1 MFRGLNRYQYALYR
15 IIYAGA
21 QSVPEGSI
29 TYQWDRMAEFL
40 SQKLGE
46 KLSGAQVHQMTI
58 VLKDKGLIKGHFTF
72 GYGMGMTPLVDIPE
86 YVLTNDEELF
96 PTATVSEKEASNL
109 DRTSSSLPNKVF
121 LVHGQNENIKHTVA
135 RVLGK
140 LGLDVIILHEQPNKG
155 RTIIKK
161 FEDESDVAY
170 AVVLMTKEDIGYKS
184 GRENEAKARAR
195 QNVILE
201 LGYFIAKL
209 SRSKVC
215 ALYEDGVEIPS
226 DYLGVLY
233 ISLGDGDWKLKLA
246 KELKAIGLNINL
258 ESIT

>member
-1 MFRGLNRYQYALYR
+1 MYR
-15 IIYAGA
+15 IIYAA
-21 QSVPEGSI
+21 TRSIPEGSI
-29 TYQWDRMAEFL
+29 TYEWETMADFL

-46 KLSGAQVHQMTI
+46 QITGAQVHQMTI
-58 VLKDKGLIKGHFTF
+58 VLKDRGFIKGDFTSR
-72 GYGMGMTPLVDIPE
+72 YGISMTPLIDIPE
-86 YVLTNDEELF
+86 YVLTNREELF
-96 PTATVSEKEASNL
+96 PSQRVSEKEASNL